1 MSIKI
6 GGESGRYVK
15 TGQGLGEA
23 RITHLVVVTGIKIR
37 YSGH

>member
-23 RITHLVVVTGIKIR
+23 RITH
-37 YSGH
+37 SGGDRN